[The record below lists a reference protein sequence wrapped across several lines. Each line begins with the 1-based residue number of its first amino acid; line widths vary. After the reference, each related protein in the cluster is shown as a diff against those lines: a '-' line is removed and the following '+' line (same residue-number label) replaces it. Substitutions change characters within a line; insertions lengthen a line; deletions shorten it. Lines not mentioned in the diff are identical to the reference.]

1 MEKEHDR
8 NSTEDIL
15 NRLEQI
21 EQSFGK
27 TMDRIMQLTD
37 KQTELH
43 FQEREKEN
51 KRRHLRVVICC
62 AIVCTSIIIYQIN
75 YMDYNSRMNE
85 LYFNKIKILEER
97 VNQCEKGYFEDSG
110 KNQKLDLPSLIRES
124 DRAVIQVDD
133 GNEY

>member
-1 MEKEHDR
+1 MEKEHDN

-43 FQEREKEN
+43 FQEKEKEN
-51 KRRHLRVVICC
+51 KRKHWIVIICC
-62 AIVCTSIIIYQIN
+62 AIICASIITYQIN

-85 LYFNKIKILEER
+85 LYFNKIKNLEER
-97 VNQCEKGYFEDSG
+97 VEQYEKSNFKDSG
-110 KNQKLDLPSLIRES
+110 KNQKLDLSSLDKNR
-124 DRAVIQVDD
+124 
-133 GNEY
+133 

>member
-1 MEKEHDR
+1 MKKGLFGLEKEHDR

-51 KRRHLRVVICC
+51 KRRHLTVVICC
-62 AIVCTSIIIYQIN
+62 AIICASVIIYQIN

-85 LYFNKIKILEER
+85 LYFNKIKNLEER
-97 VNQCEKGYFEDSG
+97 VEQYEKSNFKDSG
-110 KNQKLDLPSLIRES
+110 ENQKLDLSSL
-124 DRAVIQVDD
+124 DKTDD
-133 GNEY
+133 GEE

>member
-1 MEKEHDR
+1 MGKEHDN

-51 KRRHLRVVICC
+51 KRKHWRVIVCC
-62 AIVCTSIIIYQIN
+62 AIICASIITYQIN

-85 LYFNKIKILEER
+85 LYFNKIKNLEER
-97 VNQCEKGYFEDSG
+97 VEQYEKSNFKDSG
-110 KNQKLDLPSLIRES
+110 ENQKLDLSSL
-124 DRAVIQVDD
+124 DKTDD
-133 GNEY
+133 GEE

>member
-51 KRRHLRVVICC
+51 KRKHWRVIICC
-62 AIVCTSIIIYQIN
+62 AIICASIITYQIN

-85 LYFNKIKILEER
+85 LYFNKIKNLEER
-97 VNQCEKGYFEDSG
+97 VEQYEKSNFKDSG
-110 KNQKLDLPSLIRES
+110 KNQKLDLSSL
-124 DRAVIQVDD
+124 DKTDD
-133 GNEY
+133 GEE

>member
-1 MEKEHDR
+1 MEKEHDN

-43 FQEREKEN
+43 FQEKEKEN
-51 KRRHLRVVICC
+51 KRKHWRVIICC
-62 AIVCTSIIIYQIN
+62 AIICASIITYQIN

-85 LYFNKIKILEER
+85 LYFNKIKNLEER
-97 VNQCEKGYFEDSG
+97 VEQYEKSNFKDSG
-110 KNQKLDLPSLIRES
+110 ENQKLDLSSL
-124 DRAVIQVDD
+124 DKTDD
-133 GNEY
+133 GEE

>member
-1 MEKEHDR
+1 MKKGLFGLEKEHDR

-51 KRRHLRVVICC
+51 KRRHLTVVICC
-62 AIVCTSIIIYQIN
+62 AIICASVIIYQIN

-85 LYFNKIKILEER
+85 LYFNKIKNLEER
-97 VNQCEKGYFEDSG
+97 VEQYEKSNFKDSG
-110 KNQKLDLPSLIRES
+110 ENQKLDLSSL
-124 DRAVIQVDD
+124 DKTDD
-133 GNEY
+133 GKE

>member
-1 MEKEHDR
+1 MEKEHDN

-43 FQEREKEN
+43 FQERAKEN
-51 KRRHLRVVICC
+51 KRRHCRVIVCC
-62 AIVCTSIIIYQIN
+62 AIICASIITYQIN

-85 LYFNKIKILEER
+85 LYFNKIKNLEER
-97 VNQCEKGYFEDSG
+97 VEQYEKSNFKDSG
-110 KNQKLDLPSLIRES
+110 ENQKLDLSSLEKT
-124 DRAVIQVDD
+124 DD
-133 GNEY
+133 GKE